1 MILSNTN
8 KYLYKNKLSNFLKLL
23 NNMPSIKQNNKK
35 SLLKLKNKFNNI
47 QLYFAKKHLKKNIS
61 QNVIRY
67 IINIISFPS
76 NTVVSVA
83 DVNGKV
89 LVTVSE
95 GLANLSKDSKQ
106 SKPIQVVKL
115 LKTLLVKASF
125 IKNKAVSINFKNVKR
140 YQECFFINSLK
151 NKVFIKFIQSNR
163 LIPHNGCRPKKLRKI
178 KLRTKRLVLK

>member
-8 KYLYKNKLSNFLKLL
+8 KYIYKSKLSNFLKLL
-23 NNMPSIKQNNKK
+23 NNLSNSRQSNKK
-35 SLLKLKNKFNNI
+35 SLLKLKNKISNK
-47 QLYFAKKHLKKNIS
+47 QLSFAKKHLKKNVT

-76 NTVVSVA
+76 NTVVSVT

-95 GLANLSKDSKQ
+95 GLVNLSKDSRR

-115 LKTLLVKASF
+115 LKTLLVKANF

-140 YQECFFINSLK
+140 YQESFFINSLK
-151 NKVFIKFIQSNR
+151 NKVFIKSVQSNR
-163 LIPHNGCRPKKLRKI
+163 LIPHNGCRPKKIRKI
-178 KLRTKRLVLK
+178 KLRTKRLILK